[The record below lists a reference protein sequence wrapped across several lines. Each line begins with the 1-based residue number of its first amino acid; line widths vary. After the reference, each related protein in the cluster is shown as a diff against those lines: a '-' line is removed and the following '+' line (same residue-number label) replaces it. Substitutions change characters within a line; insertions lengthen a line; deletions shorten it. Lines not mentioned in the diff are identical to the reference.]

1 VTHQTPDP
9 ESGSI
14 RQLLIPA
21 TLVVVL
27 VALLAT
33 SAVLWLRRPSGV
45 DQAPLVAAQ
54 QEAVNF
60 FSLDYRHAEQ
70 DIDRVL
76 AQATGSFKKQ
86 YADKRS
92 SLGQQLVAG
101 KVTMTATV
109 PDGGAALEYL
119 HGDRARV
126 LVAVDVTTKVGA
138 KGAKGSE
145 QSRYR
150 TRVGLSKVG
159 DTWLINA
166 VNQVG

>member
-9 ESGSI
+9 EGGSI
-14 RQLLIPA
+14 RHLLIPA
-21 TLVVVL
+21 TLVIVL
-27 VALLAT
+27 VALVAT

-45 DQAPLVAAQ
+45 DQGPLVAAQ

-76 AQATGSFKKQ
+76 AQATGTFKEQ
-86 YADKRS
+86 YAAKRS
-92 SLGQQLVAG
+92 SLSQQIVAG
-101 KVTMTATV
+101 KLAMTATV
-109 PDGGAALEYL
+109 PEDGAAIEYL
-119 HGDRARV
+119 HDDRAQV

-150 TRVGLSKVG
+150 TRVGLSRVG